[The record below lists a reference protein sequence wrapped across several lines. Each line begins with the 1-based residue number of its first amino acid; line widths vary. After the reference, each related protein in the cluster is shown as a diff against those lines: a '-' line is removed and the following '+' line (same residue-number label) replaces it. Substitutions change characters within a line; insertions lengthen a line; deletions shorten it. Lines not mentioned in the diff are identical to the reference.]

1 MLLDRFGRDQHELLI
16 KQLFHIKQM
25 GSVSDYIDKFAG
37 LMDQLAA
44 YESAFEPL
52 HYTMKFIDGLRDDLR
67 ASVLIQHPS
76 DLDTAYVLAQLQE
89 EVSLPPK
96 KREFRQSDFS
106 SSYKFEPSLAVNTKD
121 KVPTP
126 VFDDWRSLEASK
138 PKSVEDPWSAL
149 RAMRRAQGLCQC
161 CAEKWSKDHRFSNKV
176 QLHAV
181 EEVLEVFM
189 MEDEFSYDDATS
201 TSQVFLSLSESAVS
215 GVAAARTLCL
225 KGMIQ
230 GHCISIL
237 VDSGSSNTFISKVL
251 AEKLSGQ
258 SLLSTPLQVR
268 VPHGNLLS
276 CDAEFRQA
284 VWSTCGYEFHF
295 DLKILP
301 LSSYDMILGLDWLE
315 SFSPMQ
321 VHWKQKWM
329 AIPYHNSTII
339 LYESLP
345 NLPVG
350 TMIQLCSVDVK
361 VQDSVSVVFPAEVQR
376 LIHDFVVLFEVPV
389 DLPPSR
395 SCDHSIPLVDGA
407 SRVNMRSY
415 RYPPVLKYEI
425 EKQVGEMLKNG
436 LIQPSNSPFSSS
448 VLLVK
453 KKDNSWRFCVD
464 YRFLN
469 AITLKG
475 KFPIPIIDEFLDEP
489 GHASWFSSL
498 DLRAGFHQIGLKP
511 GEEHKTTFQTHFGQF
526 EFRVMPFG
534 LTGAP
539 GTFQVAMNTTLAP
552 YLRKF
557 VLVFFDDILIYNNT
571 FEDHLQHIRL
581 VFELLAKDPWNI

>member
-1 MLLDRFGRDQHELLI
+1 
-16 KQLFHIKQM
+16 
-25 GSVSDYIDKFAG
+25 
-37 LMDQLAA
+37 
-44 YESAFEPL
+44 
-52 HYTMKFIDGLRDDLR
+52 
-67 ASVLIQHPS
+67 
-76 DLDTAYVLAQLQE
+76 
-89 EVSLPPK
+89 
-96 KREFRQSDFS
+96 
-106 SSYKFEPSLAVNTKD
+106 
-121 KVPTP
+121 
-126 VFDDWRSLEASK
+126 
-138 PKSVEDPWSAL
+138 
-149 RAMRRAQGLCQC
+149 
-161 CAEKWSKDHRFSNKV
+161 
-176 QLHAV
+176 
-181 EEVLEVFM
+181 
-189 MEDEFSYDDATS
+189 
-201 TSQVFLSLSESAVS
+201 
-215 GVAAARTLCL
+215 
-225 KGMIQ
+225 
-230 GHCISIL
+230 
-237 VDSGSSNTFISKVL
+237 
-251 AEKLSGQ
+251 
-258 SLLSTPLQVR
+258 
-268 VPHGNLLS
+268 
-276 CDAEFRQA
+276 
-284 VWSTCGYEFHF
+284 
-295 DLKILP
+295 
-301 LSSYDMILGLDWLE
+301 
-315 SFSPMQ
+315 
-321 VHWKQKWM
+321 M

-407 SRVNMRSY
+407 SPVNMRSY

-526 EFRVMPFG
+526 EFRVMAFG

-539 GTFQVAMNTTLAP
+539 GTFQAAMNTTLAP

-581 VFELLAKDPWNI
+581 VFELLAKDSWNIKLSKCSFAQRQIAYLGHVISERGVATDPQKIVAIKDWPIPSNTKELRSFLGLAGYYRKFVRNFCIISKPLTELLKKNTFFVWTAEHTRSLEALKTALSQAPVLALPDFAKTFCVETDACGTGIGADLMQDNHPLAFISKTLGPQSQGLSTYEKEYLAIPMDVQQWRPYLQQAEFLIYTDQTSLIQLNEQRLHTHWQQKVFTKLLGLQSKIIYKKGVDNRVVDALSRKSFHSA